1 MHETHADRLK
11 WRIGRAFDPD
21 VRIPDND
28 PRMTETTSKYADF
41 ERLRVQAAA
50 LRREGLS
57 RRQIRDRLHV
67 DNNDLLN
74 RLLQG
79 EPAPEWT
86 KRPRAKD
93 DVRAKAREL
102 RLQGMTYDQIQVE
115 LGCSK
120 SSISLWVR
128 DLPKPERRRSR
139 EESSAIGRRGWE
151 ATLQR
156 RDVERQAQ
164 KRRAAD
170 EVGAMTDRELFLLG
184 VGLYWAEGTKSK
196 PYRTQE
202 RVTFVNS
209 DPGMIEVFLAWLR
222 LVGVDEAHLRFH
234 ILIHETADIA
244 EAEQFWAS
252 LTGAG
257 PEAFGKTSLKR
268 HSPRTNRKNVG
279 AEYRGCL
286 VVRVLKGADL
296 YRRIEGCWC
305 GIVGAAARA
314 DHRNRT

>member
-1 MHETHADRLK
+1 
-11 WRIGRAFDPD
+11 
-21 VRIPDND
+21 
-28 PRMTETTSKYADF
+28 MTETTSKYADF
-41 ERLRVQAAA
+41 EGLRAQAVA

-74 RLLQG
+74 HLLQG

-128 DLPKPERRRSR
+128 DLPKPERKRSR

-164 KRRAAD
+164 KQQAAD

-209 DPGMIEVFLAWLR
+209 DPGMIEAFLAWLR
-222 LVGVDEAHLRFH
+222 LVGVNDEHLRFH
-234 ILIHETADIA
+234 VLIHETADVTA
-244 EAEQFWAS
+244 AEQFWAA

-257 PEAFGKTSLKR
+257 PSAFGKTSLKK
-268 HSPRTNRKNVG
+268 HTPKTNRKNVG
-279 AEYRGCL
+279 ADYRGCL
-286 VVRVLKGADL
+286 VVRVLKSADL
-296 YRRIEGCWC
+296 YRRIEGSWC
-305 GIVGAAARA
+305 GIVGAATRA
-314 DHRNRT
+314 DHQNRT

>member
-1 MHETHADRLK
+1 
-11 WRIGRAFDPD
+11 
-21 VRIPDND
+21 
-28 PRMTETTSKYADF
+28 MTETTSKYADF
-41 ERLRVQAAA
+41 EGLRAQAVA

-120 SSISLWVR
+120 GSISLWVR
-128 DLPKPERRRSR
+128 DLPKPERKRSR

-164 KRRAAD
+164 KQRAAD

-222 LVGVDEAHLRFH
+222 LLGVDDERLRFH
-234 ILIHETADIA
+234 VHIHETGDIGA
-244 EAEQFWAS
+244 AEQFWAT

-257 PEAFGKTSLKR
+257 PSAFGKTSLKR
-268 HSPRTNRKNVG
+268 HAPKTNRKNVG
-279 AEYRGCL
+279 TDYRGCL
-286 VVRVLKGADL
+286 VVRVLKSADL
-296 YRRIEGCWC
+296 YRRIEGWWY
-305 GIVGAAARA
+305 GIVLGADPANRLNVRFS
-314 DHRNRT
+314 RNYSPMV